1 MPEPDP
7 SSAEVASHASGP
19 RGDRSDW
26 PGVARDSADWPV
38 TVDDVRAAERRIRP
52 HLKPTP
58 LRRYPTLDTAV
69 GHGIEVWVKH
79 ENYQPTNSF
88 KVRNGLA
95 LISALRPEQR
105 KRGVVAATRGNHGLG
120 LAHAGALFGCP
131 VTVCVP
137 VGNNPEKN
145 EAMVALGARLL
156 EEGRD
161 YDEALQVAF
170 RVMAEEGL
178 ELAHSTNDPQVLA
191 GSGTIALEMLEQ
203 QPALEALV
211 IAVGGGSQAV
221 GILTVVRA
229 LRPDLPVY
237 AVQAA
242 GAPAIHDSWH
252 AGRPLARENAVT
264 FADGLATRRAYELT
278 FAPLRAGL
286 AGFVTASDGQI
297 ADALRLLLRTTHSLV
312 EGAGA
317 TGLAGLVKL
326 REALAR
332 RRVGIVLSG
341 GNIDAATLRRVV
353 TGGI

>member
-1 MPEPDP
+1 
-7 SSAEVASHASGP
+7 
-19 RGDRSDW
+19 
-26 PGVARDSADWPV
+26 
-38 TVDDVRAAERRIRP
+38 
-52 HLKPTP
+52 
-58 LRRYPTLDTAV
+58 
-69 GHGIEVWVKH
+69 
-79 ENYQPTNSF
+79 
-88 KVRNGLA
+88 
-95 LISALRPEQR
+95 
-105 KRGVVAATRGNHGLG
+105 
-120 LAHAGALFGCP
+120 
-131 VTVCVP
+131 

-161 YDEALQVAF
+161 YDEALQVAL
-170 RVMAEEGL
+170 RVTADEGL
-178 ELAHSTNDPQVLA
+178 ELAHSTNDRQVLA
-191 GSGTIALEMLEQ
+191 GAGTIALEMLDQ

-252 AGRPLARENAVT
+252 AGRPVARESAAT

-278 FAPLRAGL
+278 FNPLRAGL
-286 AGFVTASDGQI
+286 AGFVTVSDAQI

-317 TGLAGLVKL
+317 TGLAGLLQL

-341 GNIDAATLRRVV
+341 GNIDATTLRRVV
-353 TGGI
+353 TGEI